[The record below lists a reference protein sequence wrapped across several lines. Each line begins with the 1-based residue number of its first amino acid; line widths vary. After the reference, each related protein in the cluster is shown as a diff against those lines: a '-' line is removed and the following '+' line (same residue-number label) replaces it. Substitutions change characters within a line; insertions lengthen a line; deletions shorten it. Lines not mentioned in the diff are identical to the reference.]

1 MVTKTEEE
9 FSDMGSNII
18 GDIYIGAAESYNM
31 KYIAKVIKEIQE
43 NYPDIH
49 YHLYSG
55 NEEDVSELLDK
66 GLIDFGILVD
76 PADITKYDYLP
87 LPESD
92 IWGLI
97 MKNYSPLAKKEH
109 ITKTDL
115 LNLPLICSR
124 QSLSDNKH
132 NDIINWFWKDFKN
145 INVVAT
151 FDLTYNASI
160 LVNKNIGYAI
170 AFDNI
175 VNRNDYT
182 NLCFKPLNPE
192 VKSKL
197 NIVWKKQ
204 MIFSKPAQLLLNTLQ
219 KNFKGLA

>member
-1 MVTKTEEE
+1 
-9 FSDMGSNII
+9 
-18 GDIYIGAAESYNM
+18 M